1 MVIIMNTEKIV
12 QDILNELDIIVD
24 EYGELVQ
31 LESIEFISMIVKLEE
46 TFNIEIPD
54 DLLSF
59 EFMTNIHDIAT
70 IINSIKENV

>member
-1 MVIIMNTEKIV
+1 MNTEKIV